1 MDSDLRSNLSIQSGQ
16 KEASAMR
23 TSLWFKSMYL
33 VFSVLMGSAMLSART
48 PAPCQ
53 SGKPTTESSNWDFP
67 KEASEI
73 LSQIRVD
80 SFQIRDSAALLRVD
94 DRNADLV
101 GWQAESD
108 LLSQLRDQVNQ
119 MDSNICRLRTIAPMT
134 TAEQQQAINRIL
146 PQMVVRHKRNAVGD
160 PFSQQQPLL
169 SVGSALSR
177 VRRCPVQLR
186 EPCQPRSAESRVGVH
201 GDASSDPPDFE
212 ILIPEDSDLAF
223 SGRRDGPRT
232 VALSRLLPV
241 ICVFRKTLRPL
252 PQNAL
257 PVLRHARYNA
267 VRLSG

>member
-33 VFSVLMGSAMLSART
+33 VFSVLMGSAMLTART

-94 DRNADLV
+94 NRNADLV

-134 TAEQQQAINRIL
+134 TAEQQQAIDRIL
-146 PQMVVRHKRNAVGD
+146 PQMVVVTNET
-160 PFSQQQPLL
+160 Q
-169 SVGSALSR
+169 SAIRFLNNNHFY
-177 VRRCPVQLR
+177 LWA
-186 EPCQPRSAESRVGVH
+186 PRYHEYA
-201 GDASSDPPDFE
+201 
-212 ILIPEDSDLAF
+212 
-223 SGRRDGPRT
+223 
-232 VALSRLLPV
+232 VALYNSANLINHDLQNRGWEYTAT
-241 ICVFRKTLRPL
+241 RHQT
-252 PQNAL
+252 PQT
-257 PVLRHARYNA
+257 
-267 VRLSG
+267 SKS